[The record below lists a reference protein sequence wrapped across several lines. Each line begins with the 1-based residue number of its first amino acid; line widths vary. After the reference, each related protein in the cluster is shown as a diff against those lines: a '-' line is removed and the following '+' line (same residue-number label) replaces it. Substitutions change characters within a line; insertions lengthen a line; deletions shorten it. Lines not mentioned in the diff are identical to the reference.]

1 MSDLNHEQKIAEMMG
16 YYQKGFPVQT
26 RIDDDSFVLYA
37 ENLAE
42 YTIPQLN
49 AAMKKIIR
57 TCKYFPSIA
66 EICEAVESL
75 TEHVSTGGKGIPDA
89 GEAFR
94 EMIEQAKLHSVFTDK
109 WKFSTPAIAK
119 AVQRFGKN
127 EVLYMNESEIGI
139 ARAQFRKIYEEE
151 LHKQAERK
159 LNNEILQGGAMAD
172 LVNKL
177 AGKSRVLVL
186 EDRT

>member
-1 MSDLNHEQKIAEMMG
+1 MTDPKNIVKLLGAYLKMYPECKLTAEGLAMYSRPLGKYSLEQIRIAMDKLSETSEFFPKPVHIIKAINDL
-16 YYQKGFPVQT
+16 
-26 RIDDDSFVLYA
+26 
-37 ENLAE
+37 
-42 YTIPQLN
+42 
-49 AAMKKIIR
+49 
-57 TCKYFPSIA
+57 
-66 EICEAVESL
+66 AVHVA
-75 TEHVSTGGKGIPDA
+75 TEGRGIPDA

-94 EMIEQAKLHSVFTDK
+94 EMIEQAKRHSVFTDK

-127 EVLYMNESEIGI
+127 EVLYMNESDIGI
-139 ARAQFRKIYEEE
+139 ARSQFRQIYEEE

-159 LNNEILQGGAMAD
+159 LNNEVLQGGAMAD

-186 EDRT
+186 EDRA

>member
-1 MSDLNHEQKIAEMMG
+1 MSAKEIVKLLNLYLEM
-16 YYQKGFPVQT
+16 FPECKLSST
-26 RIDDDSFVLYA
+26 GLNMYA
-37 ENLAE
+37 MSLSE
-42 YTIPQLN
+42 YSTAQVKAGMDKL
-49 AAMKKIIR
+49 MKDVE
-57 TCKYFPSIA
+57 TGTYFPKPAHIIKA
-66 EICEAVESL
+66 INDLAV
-75 TEHVSTGGKGIPDA
+75 HVSTDGRGIPDA
-89 GEAFR
+89 GEAFA
-94 EMIEQAKLHSVFTDK
+94 EMLNQARLHSVFTDK

-127 EVLYMNESEIGI
+127 TVLYMNESDIGI

-159 LNNEILQGGAMAD
+159 LNNEVLQGGAMAD

-186 EDRT
+186 EGRA

>member
-1 MSDLNHEQKIAEMMG
+1 MTDPKNIVKLLGAYLKMYPECKLTAEGLAMYSRPLGKYSLEQIRVAMDKLSETSEF
-16 YYQKGFPVQT
+16 FPKPVH
-26 RIDDDSFVLYA
+26 IIK
-37 ENLAE
+37 EINNLAVHV
-42 YTIPQLN
+42 
-49 AAMKKIIR
+49 A
-57 TCKYFPSIA
+57 
-66 EICEAVESL
+66 
-75 TEHVSTGGKGIPDA
+75 TEGRGIPDA

-94 EMIEQAKLHSVFTDK
+94 EMIEQAKRHSVFTDK

-127 EVLYMNESEIGI
+127 EVLYMNESDIGI

>member
-1 MSDLNHEQKIAEMMG
+1 MTDPKSIVDMLGTYLEIYPESKLSAKGLAMYSRPLRRYSLEQIRIAMDKLSETSEF
-16 YYQKGFPVQT
+16 FPKPVH
-26 RIDDDSFVLYA
+26 IIK
-37 ENLAE
+37 EINNLAVHV
-42 YTIPQLN
+42 
-49 AAMKKIIR
+49 A
-57 TCKYFPSIA
+57 
-66 EICEAVESL
+66 
-75 TEHVSTGGKGIPDA
+75 TEGRGIPDA

-94 EMIEQAKLHSVFTDK
+94 EMIEQAKRHSVFTDK

-159 LNNEILQGGAMAD
+159 LNNEVLQNGKMAD

-177 AGKSRVLVL
+177 AGKRVLVL
-186 EDRT
+186 EDRA

>member
-1 MSDLNHEQKIAEMMG
+1 MTDPKNIVKLLGAYLKMYPECKLTAEGLAMYSRPLGKYSLEQIRIAMDKLSETSEF
-16 YYQKGFPVQT
+16 FPKPVH
-26 RIDDDSFVLYA
+26 IIK
-37 ENLAE
+37 EINNLAVHV
-42 YTIPQLN
+42 
-49 AAMKKIIR
+49 A
-57 TCKYFPSIA
+57 
-66 EICEAVESL
+66 
-75 TEHVSTGGKGIPDA
+75 TEGRGIPDA

-94 EMIEQAKLHSVFTDK
+94 EMIEQAKRHSVFTDK
-109 WKFSTPAIAK
+109 WKFSTPIIAK

-159 LNNEILQGGAMAD
+159 LNNEVLQNGKMAD

-177 AGKSRVLVL
+177 AGKRVLVL
-186 EDRT
+186 EDRA

>member
-1 MSDLNHEQKIAEMMG
+1 MATLEHEEKIIEMMG
-16 YYQKGFPVQT
+16 HYQKGFPVQA
-26 RIDDDSFVLYA
+26 RIDKEGLAFYA
-37 ENLAE
+37 EMLAE

-75 TEHVSTGGKGIPDA
+75 AEHVSTDGKGIPDA
-89 GEAFR
+89 GEAFG

-127 EVLYMNESEIGI
+127 EVLYMDESEIGI

-151 LHKQAERK
+151 LNKQRERK
-159 LNNEILQGGAMAD
+159 VNNEVLKDSRMAN

-177 AGKSRVLVL
+177 AGKSKVLAL
-186 EDRT
+186 EGRT

>member
-1 MSDLNHEQKIAEMMG
+1 MSAKEIVKLLNLYLEM
-16 YYQKGFPVQT
+16 FPECKLSST
-26 RIDDDSFVLYA
+26 GLNMYA
-37 ENLAE
+37 MSLSE
-42 YTIPQLN
+42 YSTAQVKAGMAKL
-49 AAMKKIIR
+49 MKDVE
-57 TCKYFPSIA
+57 TGTYFPKPAHIIKA
-66 EICEAVESL
+66 INDLAV
-75 TEHVSTGGKGIPDA
+75 HVSTDGKGIPDA
-89 GEAFR
+89 GEAFA
-94 EMIEQAKLHSVFTDK
+94 EMLNQARLHSVFTDK

-127 EVLYMNESEIGI
+127 TVLYMNESDIGI

-159 LNNEILQGGAMAD
+159 LNNEVLQGGAMAD

-186 EDRT
+186 EGRA

>member
-1 MSDLNHEQKIAEMMG
+1 MSAKDIVKTLSLYLEMFPECKLSPTGLNM
-16 YYQKGFPVQT
+16 
-26 RIDDDSFVLYA
+26 YA
-37 ENLAE
+37 ATLSKYSVA
-42 YTIPQLN
+42 QVK
-49 AAMKKIIR
+49 AAMDKLMADVE
-57 TCKYFPSIA
+57 TGTYFPKPAHIIKA
-66 EICEAVESL
+66 INDLAV
-75 TEHVSTGGKGIPDA
+75 HVSTDGRGIPDA

-109 WKFSTPAIAK
+109 WEFSTPAIAK

-127 EVLYMNESEIGI
+127 TVLYMNESDIGI

-159 LNNEILQGGAMAD
+159 LNNEVLQGGAMAD

-186 EDRT
+186 EGRA